1 MIDGRSWPPVAES
14 AASVGR
20 GETTATSLVTTA
32 IDRWAELDEE
42 LHAFCTPTPDL
53 ALSGAA
59 RIDAMVADGRPVGRL
74 AGVPYAVK
82 DLICTKGTRTTSGSV
97 RYRDFV
103 PSEDDI
109 VVERCTGA
117 GALSLGKTNASEF
130 GYSATGTNPLFP
142 TTRNPWDT
150 RLTPGGSSAG
160 SAAAVAAGIVPF
172 ALGSD
177 GGGSIRIPAAFTSLV
192 GFKPSMGR
200 VPVYP
205 GCRDPDHP
213 GVSGWESIE
222 HIGPICRTVD
232 DVCTVMGVL
241 AGPDPRDRHTIPAGD
256 VAWHTIVADMHDD
269 PTVVGGLRV
278 AYSEDFGYLAVD
290 PAVRAVVG
298 DAVARLS
305 AALSW
310 NTTRVDP
317 GWDEPGDEFT
327 ALIMSET
334 DLVGMRRMVDDIGDQ
349 MSAHLVAM
357 LRREWSAEDFTSATM
372 WRKSIVNR
380 MAALMG
386 DHDIVITPTA
396 CVPPF
401 EVGIQGPSVID
412 GRDVADTAWQGFT
425 FVANL
430 TGQPAVSV
438 PVGFTS
444 DGLPIGMQI
453 IGRHLDDA
461 TVLRVA
467 AACEQVGVHP
477 MGTPARRDQ
486 VA

>member
-1 MIDGRSWPPVAES
+1 
-14 AASVGR
+14 
-20 GETTATSLVTTA
+20 
-32 IDRWAELDEE
+32 
-42 LHAFCTPTPDL
+42 
-53 ALSGAA
+53 
-59 RIDAMVADGRPVGRL
+59 
-74 AGVPYAVK
+74 VPYAVK

-357 LRREWSAEDFTSATM
+357 LRREWSAE
-372 WRKSIVNR
+372 
-380 MAALMG
+380 
-386 DHDIVITPTA
+386 
-396 CVPPF
+396 
-401 EVGIQGPSVID
+401 
-412 GRDVADTAWQGFT
+412 
-425 FVANL
+425 
-430 TGQPAVSV
+430 
-438 PVGFTS
+438 
-444 DGLPIGMQI
+444 
-453 IGRHLDDA
+453 
-461 TVLRVA
+461 
-467 AACEQVGVHP
+467 
-477 MGTPARRDQ
+477 
-486 VA
+486 